1 MPPAAAATTITH
13 GSPKSIQVY
22 LRVRPPIG
30 NEIIDHACNRIEYP
44 AHSDDT
50 VVLELPLLSK
60 VPNPRYQFTRV
71 FRPDSTQDDVYESF
85 GAPAVAAALN
95 GEHGVLVAYGQTAS
109 GKTHTMAG
117 PDGIVYQSVAA
128 MWDAIAD
135 DPSHEYEVTASAIEI
150 YADEIINMGV
160 ASKPKMKF
168 HQRGAA
174 LITVASEE
182 ETILLFQKATERREI
197 ASTAMNARSSRS
209 HLVFTVHILRKP
221 APGDT
226 TALDGELM
234 ICDLAGSERLGKT
247 EATGKQR
254 DEGIAINLSL
264 LALGNVVA
272 ALARGESVVRY
283 RDSVLTRLLQEA
295 LSGQGNTAFLIAASP
310 SDHNISE
317 TWHAIEFG
325 QRARGLAQNSKK
337 HEILNYQ
344 SLYQDALE
352 DIAALQKQLRDSHD
366 LISRLEADVK
376 RLNGSRDRRARSAED
391 RGSSSSSSR
400 TSSSDS
406 RTPTSAGYVSSRRDA
421 SPPIDEGGEAA
432 VAAASAPRGGSN
444 ALTATSLMAEIED
457 LRGQL
462 DMAFEVIECQ
472 HDDIR
477 KLEYLLESEHEQ
489 RRAMSEEYAATS
501 ENVVRIK
508 AVLEDILSKSGS
520 PRVTA
525 SSSPASFRR
534 TNSRRFNTDDERSPQ
549 MQLDFNESTIA
560 DQSDDDARPLVNNG
574 DVSKRDKPRH
584 SSADSGC
591 CSLM

>member
-1 MPPAAAATTITH
+1 MSL
-13 GSPKSIQVY
+13 GSPKTIQVY

-30 NEIIDHACNRIEYP
+30 NEIMDHACDRIEFP
-44 AHSDDT
+44 AHTTDT
-50 VVLELPLLSK
+50 VILELPLLSK
-60 VPNPRYQFTRV
+60 VSNPRYQFTHV
-71 FRPDSTQDDVYESF
+71 FRPESTQRDVYERF

-117 PDGIVYQSVAA
+117 PNGVVYQSVRAL
-128 MWDAIAD
+128 WDAMTLD
-135 DPSHEYEVTASAIEI
+135 GTHDYDVSASAIEI
-150 YADEIINMGV
+150 YADEMINMGL

-174 LITVASEE
+174 LISVSSEDATIKLFE
-182 ETILLFQKATERREI
+182 EATARREV

-209 HLVFTVHILRKP
+209 HLVFTIHVLRRP

-247 EATGKQR
+247 ESTGKQR

-264 LALGNVVA
+264 LSLGNVVS

-295 LSGQGNTAFLIAASP
+295 LSGQGNTSFLVAASP
-310 SDHNISE
+310 SDHNINE

-352 DIAALQKQLRDSHD
+352 DISALQKQLRESNEM
-366 LISRLEADVK
+366 IARLEADVK
-376 RLNGSRDRRARSAED
+376 RLSGASNSRGRSGDRFGGSSTSSSR
-391 RGSSSSSSR
+391 SSSSSSR
-400 TSSSDS
+400 AA
-406 RTPTSAGYVSSRRDA
+406 TSADYVSSRRDA

-432 VAAASAPRGGSN
+432 VAATIAPRAGSN
-444 ALTATSLMAEIED
+444 ALSAAALMVEIED

-477 KLEYLLESEHEQ
+477 KLEYLLESEHDQ
-489 RRAMSEEYAATS
+489 RRTMSEEYAATS

-508 AVLEDILSKSGS
+508 AVLEDILSKSGGS

-534 TNSRRFNTDDERSPQ
+534 GNSRRLVMDDERSPQ
-549 MQLDFNESTIA
+549 QQLNFNESAIVEDEGNGT
-560 DQSDDDARPLVNNG
+560 SPLVENN
-574 DVSKRDKPRH
+574 DVPWVKHRRSSKNDT
-584 SSADSGC
+584 C
-591 CSLM
+591 CTLM